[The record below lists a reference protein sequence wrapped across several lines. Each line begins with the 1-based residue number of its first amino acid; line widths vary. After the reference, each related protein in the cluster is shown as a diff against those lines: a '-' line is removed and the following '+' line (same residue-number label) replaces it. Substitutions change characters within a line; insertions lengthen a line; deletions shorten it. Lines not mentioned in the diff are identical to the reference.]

1 MVHFQEPPVIFQ
13 GIFQFPNGFLKS
25 NSKHHLSVQTQCVTF
40 FIWYW
45 LVDIQASL
53 KRGFW
58 TNTNNTPLKDSLNSS
73 QRKSLSK
80 NKSQQKKQ
88 PTNTQ
93 IRKLFLQ
100 SHIST
105 SPHQLQLAPNTLP
118 PVPRPKN
125 RLWPSLRWPRRPPR
139 WDNSF
144 SNQKVGPYDRYEVI
158 TYSPYKWP
166 YKCNNWGVIPPT
178 CRSYNS

>member
-80 NKSQQKKQ
+80 KKSQQKKQ

-93 IRKLFLQ
+93 IRNLFLQ

-105 SPHQLQLAPNTLP
+105 SPSTATCTQYLASRAKAKESAVAKSALAAATAKMRQFLQQPEGGSPTIVIN
-118 PVPRPKN
+118 
-125 RLWPSLRWPRRPPR
+125 
-139 WDNSF
+139 
-144 SNQKVGPYDRYEVI
+144 EVNLQ
-158 TYSPYKWP
+158 PL
-166 YKCNNWGVIPPT
+166 
-178 CRSYNS
+178 